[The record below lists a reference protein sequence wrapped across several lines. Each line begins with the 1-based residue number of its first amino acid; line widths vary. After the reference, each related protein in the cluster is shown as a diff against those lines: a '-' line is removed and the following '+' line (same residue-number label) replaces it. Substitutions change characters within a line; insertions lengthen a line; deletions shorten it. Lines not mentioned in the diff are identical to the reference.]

1 MTRQVGQS
9 RFGDSNLK
17 PVASSTSI
25 SRQCLGVLI
34 LQATALWTLF
44 TLGPIA
50 VKLSGGAVNT
60 DWLHILALPLIV
72 AALLMASYFVWLARA
87 CARGG

>member
-1 MTRQVGQS
+1 M
-9 RFGDSNLK
+9 
-17 PVASSTSI
+17 
-25 SRQCLGVLI
+25 GVLI

-50 VKLSGGAVNT
+50 LKLSGGAVNT